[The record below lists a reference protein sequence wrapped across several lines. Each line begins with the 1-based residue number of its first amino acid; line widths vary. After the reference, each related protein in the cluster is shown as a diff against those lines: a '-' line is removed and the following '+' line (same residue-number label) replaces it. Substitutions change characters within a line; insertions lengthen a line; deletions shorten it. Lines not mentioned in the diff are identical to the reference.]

1 MSTLT
6 AAPTQVQAR
15 GRLDDLTVLLVDD
28 EPAVLAGLARLLHG
42 QCIVHTETDPQR
54 ALELAPD
61 IPNLGVVVS
70 DMRMPGMDG
79 AAFLSRMR
87 TLVPDAV
94 RVLLTGYADL
104 EAAVSS
110 INDGRIFRLMWK
122 PCGFEELTACLE
134 DAAAQYRLI
143 TAERELLEAT
153 LRGSVRALVETLSL
167 ANPVAFSR
175 AERIQARVTDLVAR
189 VKGETDWEIEV
200 AAMLSQLG
208 AVTLPPAVTESLHR
222 GDVLVEAAQ
231 QLVDRVPTM
240 SVDLLDDVPRLENVR
255 RTILLADQRF
265 DGRGPVAGDL
275 GGDNIPLGARILR
288 VAIDYDALDARK
300 TPAREA
306 MEHLRRQHGRHD
318 PAILDAL
325 ERSLTRD
332 GAERPIE
339 RVRLADLE
347 IGMVLASDITV
358 EGDVLLCGRGQE
370 VTQRLLDRLEN
381 WSHHHRI
388 AEPIDVFHGA
398 DAPDS

>member
-1 MSTLT
+1 MTT
-6 AAPTQVQAR
+6 APIQAP
-15 GRLDDLTVLLVDD
+15 GRLDDVTVLLVDD
-28 EPAVLAGLARLLHG
+28 EPAVLAGLSRLLHG

-54 ALELAPD
+54 ALEVAAD

-122 PCGFEELTACLE
+122 PCGSEELTACLA

-143 TAERELLEAT
+143 TAERELLQAT

-175 AERIQARVTDLVAR
+175 AERIQARVADLATR
-189 VKGETDWEIEV
+189 ITGALDWEVEV

-208 AVTLPPAVTESLHR
+208 AVTLPPAVTESLHQ
-222 GDVLVEAAQ
+222 GDVLGQATQ
-231 QLVDRVPTM
+231 QLVDRVPTV
-240 SVDLLDDVPRLENVR
+240 SVDLLDGIPRLENVR
-255 RTILLADQRF
+255 RAILLADQRF

-275 GGDNIPLGARILR
+275 GGEDIPLGARILR
-288 VAIDYDALDARK
+288 VAIDYDALDARR

-306 MEHLRRQHGRHD
+306 MEHLRQQHGRHD
-318 PAILDAL
+318 PAVLDAL

-332 GAERPIE
+332 GTERPIQ
-339 RVRLADLE
+339 RVTLTSLQ
-347 IGMVLASDITV
+347 IGMVLASDIMV

-370 VTQRLLDRLEN
+370 VTQRLLDRLAN

-388 AEPIDVFHGA
+388 VEPIDVFHGA
-398 DAPDS
+398 DAPER